1 MKLTRTG
8 ILCLLSLV
16 LVVATLLGE
25 HGRDAEEIVIP
36 TSVTET
42 TAETTV

>member
-1 MKLTRTG
+1 MKLTRTC

-16 LVVATLLGE
+16 LVAVTLLGE
-25 HGRDAEEIVIP
+25 HGRDAEEMAIP